1 MSPTLIHYHINLLPL
16 LITSYSN
23 SENPGI
29 CHPPFINLIIQF
41 QNPHMVVSELLT
53 HAPVVGGKKTSS
65 ISVPC
70 LYTVYFAIAHTE
82 STHFQSDIGQY
93 LTPYPLK

>member
-16 LITSYSN
+16 LITSYFN

-53 HAPVVGGKKTSS
+53 HAPVVGEKKKLHQEEYRAY
-65 ISVPC
+65 IQFILP
-70 LYTVYFAIAHTE
+70 LLI
-82 STHFQSDIGQY
+82 QSLLIFKV
-93 LTPYPLK
+93 T